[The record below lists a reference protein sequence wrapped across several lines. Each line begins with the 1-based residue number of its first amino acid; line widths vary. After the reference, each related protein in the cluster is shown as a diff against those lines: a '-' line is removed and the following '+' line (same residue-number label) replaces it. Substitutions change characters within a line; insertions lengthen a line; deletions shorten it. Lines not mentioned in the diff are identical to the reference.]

1 MKILNHFKIMYGIDA
16 LLGENTPNARAICME
31 LNMNQGKTRIISGS
45 LPKKKNVTWIFFS
58 STPKK
63 LQ

>member
-1 MKILNHFKIMYGIDA
+1 MYVIDGF
-16 LLGENTPNARAICME
+16 LGENTPNARAICME

-45 LPKKKNVTWIFFS
+45 LPKKKDVTGIFLAQRQ
-58 STPKK
+58 KK

>member
-1 MKILNHFKIMYGIDA
+1 MYVIDGF
-16 LLGENTPNARAICME
+16 LGENTPNARAICME

-45 LPKKKNVTWIFFS
+45 LRKKKRRYMDFFS

-63 LQ
+63 ITIT